1 MRKSPCSV
9 SVEKRALMNDTLES
23 LRHKIEGAEKL
34 ESVVRTMKALSAAS
48 INQYERA
55 VHALNDYYHTVE
67 LGLSVCFRQVQELPA
82 LMKKGQETPE
92 AIGAIVFGAGQGLAG
107 PFNDVIVN
115 HVAATLRELP
125 GKKIVWAVGEVIQSR
140 LEDAGLP
147 VSRLFAVPNSVQ
159 AITPLTG
166 QILLEIEQ
174 NLEKGE
180 ATQFYLFHNRPG
192 EGAVYEPVSQCFI
205 PLDEIWRQKLTG
217 LSWPSRNLPEPMGAV
232 APTLTALVREYLFVS
247 LFKACAESLASENA
261 SRLAAMQRA
270 EKNIQELAQNLS
282 LAFHRLRQETID
294 EELFDL
300 ISGSEALGVNS

>member
-1 MRKSPCSV
+1 
-9 SVEKRALMNDTLES
+9 LES

-55 VHALNDYYHTVE
+55 VHSLNDYYHTVE
-67 LGLSVCFRQVQELPA
+67 LGLLVCFRQVEELPA
-82 LMKKGQETPE
+82 LMKKQQEIPE
-92 AIGAIVFGAGQGLAG
+92 TIGAIVFGAGQGLVG
-107 PFNDVIVN
+107 PFNDVIAN
-115 HVAATLRELP
+115 YVAATLRELP
-125 GKKIVWAVGEVIQSR
+125 GKKIIWTVGEAVRSR

-147 VSRLFAVPNSVQ
+147 VSRLFTVPNSVH

-166 QILLEIEQ
+166 QILLEIDQ
-174 NLEKGE
+174 HLEKGE

-192 EGAVYEPVSQCFI
+192 EGAAYEPISQCFI

-217 LSWPSRNLPEPMGAV
+217 LSWPSKNLPEPMGAV

-270 EKNIQELAQNLS
+270 EKNIQELGQNLS

-300 ISGSEALGVNS
+300 ISGAEALNA